1 MAELKYVKILRQNVN
16 IWNKWRSDNP
26 DIFPDLSGAILSGAI
41 LSGANLRGAFLDE
54 ADLSGA
60 FLDEAD
66 LRGAN
71 LNRANLNGAN
81 LNKADLSEAF
91 LNGTILSGSNLSG
104 ANLTSVKDLTQA
116 QLDGVKYSPETPPRL
131 PEGLALPDMRHD
143 VVPKEKDTAL
153 QLPKRIV
160 TYSASVGN
168 GIMISSTFMLFPGG
182 HNQVPPL
189 ELILDASGM
198 VTLGKNP
205 PGTDE
210 DAFRDFVRRALLS
223 MAHEDGLPGADD
235 VAAKALTVLEETM
248 AGVTYSPLSGL
259 SLSGIAK
266 LKGGAAYGTFAWL
279 TGEPTKFFVCVLGG
293 IVIIEFIAPVVK
305 KIGEGTNL
313 KLWQKINSNVID
325 GGKKEDETRQD

>member
-1 MAELKYVKILRQNVN
+1 MAELKHVKILKQNVN

-26 DIFPDLSGAILSGAI
+26 VIFPDLNGANLSGADLSKAKLNKAD
-41 LSGANLRGAFLDE
+41 LSG

-60 FLDEAD
+60 FL
-66 LRGAN
+66 
-71 LNRANLNGAN
+71 
-81 LNKADLSEAF
+81 
-91 LNGTILSGSNLSG
+91 SG
-104 ANLTSVKDLTQA
+104 AILDGVNLMDVRNLTQT

-168 GIMISSTFMLFPGG
+168 GVMISSTFMLFPGG

-198 VTLGKNP
+198 VTLEKNP
-205 PGTDE
+205 PGTGE
-210 DAFRDFVRRALLS
+210 DAFHDFVRRALLS

-235 VAAKALTVLEETM
+235 VAARALTVLEETM

-259 SLSGIAK
+259 SLRDIAS

-279 TGEPTKFFVCVLGG
+279 TGEPTKFFACVLGG

-305 KIGEGTNL
+305 KIGDNTNL

-325 GGKKEDETRQD
+325 DGKKEDETKQD